1 MNCTSGPLDAPPLGK
16 FAVAGERSG
25 AHTQLLPTP
34 ASFMTTTCLSDSQ
47 LQLAAR
53 DGPISV
59 PALGLGCWSWGD
71 DKGVWGWDAYDKTL
85 TRASIEKAFST
96 AVDAGVRLFDTA
108 ETYGGGLSE
117 QILGEL
123 VRKHPLREELLI
135 ATKFQPGKWSHTG
148 IPVRKAMVQ
157 AARESTRRLGISQL
171 ALFQIHAPLH
181 PASFEEQGHGLA
193 DVVEA
198 GLARAVGVS
207 NFALEEMLPL
217 HAALASRGVPLATNQ
232 VEFSLL
238 RSLPETSGLLTECA
252 RLGVRLLAYSPLAS
266 APRLH

>member
-1 MNCTSGPLDAPPLGK
+1 
-16 FAVAGERSG
+16 
-25 AHTQLLPTP
+25 
-34 ASFMTTTCLSDSQ
+34 MTTTCLSDSQ

-85 TRASIEKAFST
+85 TRASIEKAFIT

-123 VRKHPLREELLI
+123 VRKHPLREKLLI
-135 ATKFQPGKWSHTG
+135 ATKFQPGKWSQTG

-193 DVVEA
+193 DVVEE
-198 GLARAVGVS
+198 GWRA
-207 NFALEEMLPL
+207 PW
-217 HAALASRGVPLATNQ
+217 ASRT
-232 VEFSLL
+232 L
-238 RSLPETSGLLTECA
+238 RSRRWCRCMRHWPRAACHSRPTRSNSRCCA
-252 RLGVRLLAYSPLAS
+252 PSRRRVASSPSAHGSACDSSPTRRSPVRR
-266 APRLH
+266 APH